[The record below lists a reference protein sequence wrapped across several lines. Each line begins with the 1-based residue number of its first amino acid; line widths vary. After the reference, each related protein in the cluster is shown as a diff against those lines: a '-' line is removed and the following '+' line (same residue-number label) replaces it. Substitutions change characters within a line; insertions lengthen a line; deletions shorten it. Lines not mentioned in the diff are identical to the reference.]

1 PRMIFLNSAD
11 LQTADIEAITSR
23 RELTIAFATGLLRGG
38 TLAVALHSD
47 WLAIEEK
54 ATLIID
60 SPRAWSGA
68 IGRIGAR
75 GAWRLHLHGR
85 TTLTAGNALRE
96 GLADALVPSGADPV
110 EWLAGWI
117 GGRSTLAL
125 DAAAALIRGRGG
137 DVTERFA
144 FARLFATGEPQQG
157 LAAFLEKR
165 RPDWNREM
173 DLT

>member
-1 PRMIFLNSAD
+1 MIFL
-11 LQTADIEAITSR
+11 TAED
-23 RELTIAFATGLLRGG
+23 
-38 TLAVALHSD
+38 AV
-47 WLAIEEK
+47 
-54 ATLIID
+54 
-60 SPRAWSGA
+60 
-68 IGRIGAR
+68 
-75 GAWRLHLHGR
+75 
-85 TTLTAGNALRE
+85 RE

-125 DAAAALIRGRGG
+125 DEAAALIRGRGG

-144 FARLFATGEPQQG
+144 FARLFATGEPQEG

-165 RPDWNREM
+165 RPNWNREM

>member
-1 PRMIFLNSAD
+1 MIFLTAAD
-11 LQTADIEAITSR
+11 LHAADTEAVASR
-23 RELTIAFATGLLRGG
+23 RELTIAFATGVFRGRA
-38 TLAVALHSD
+38 LAAALHCD
-47 WLAIEEK
+47 WLAIEES
-54 ATLIID
+54 ATLVID

-75 GAWRLHLHGR
+75 GAWRLHLLGR
-85 TTLTAGNALRE
+85 TTLTAGDAVRE
-96 GLADALVPSGADPV
+96 ELADALVPSGADPV

-137 DVTERFA
+137 DVTERFE
-144 FARLFATGEPQQG
+144 FARLFATGQPQAG

-165 RPDWNREM
+165 LPKWI
-173 DLT
+173 